1 MPLDIFN
8 RLIDSLI
15 KLRVRGVYFS
25 GGGEPCTYPG
35 LPSAIKKLH
44 ENGVEVAVVTNGTLF
59 EKMGLIEVAN
69 HINYI
74 AVSVP
79 SCTKEMF
86 AKITGRDLM
95 EFALTL
101 PKKIKERWGNQSPI
115 IGARVVVTNLIAEEV
130 PHILN
135 TLSPTG
141 GGYYDY
147 ALFKVVRDYEDRGLG
162 LSEEMVAKLKDEIK
176 ALGDAGKINHAF
188 TNVDKIFNYRKPYEP
203 DGKCHINRMGLLA
216 AVTPEGDVYPNIA
229 EIGNDDFCAGN
240 LHDSAFEDIW
250 NGAQH
255 AKVKDASDAQ
265 WQAGKCKNCR
275 AISYNLRI
283 NDMVSGLPREVD
295 PFL

>member
-1 MPLDIFN
+1 MKYSLCNDFLNSKKVNYVMAKHLSPYLSGKTDFSPWAVEIHPTAKCNHRCIHCSYKERNESRTEMPLDIFN

-101 PKKIKERWGNQSPI
+101 PKKIKERWGDQSPI

-141 GGYYDY
+141 GGIMTMHFSKSC
-147 ALFKVVRDYEDRGLG
+147 AIMR
-162 LSEEMVAKLKDEIK
+162 I
-176 ALGDAGKINHAF
+176 
-188 TNVDKIFNYRKPYEP
+188 
-203 DGKCHINRMGLLA
+203 A
-216 AVTPEGDVYPNIA
+216 A
-229 EIGNDDFCAGN
+229 
-240 LHDSAFEDIW
+240 
-250 NGAQH
+250 
-255 AKVKDASDAQ
+255 
-265 WQAGKCKNCR
+265 
-275 AISYNLRI
+275 
-283 NDMVSGLPREVD
+283 
-295 PFL
+295 